1 MADRDIQR
9 AITDIR
15 VLPNPDPRNEVPGGA
30 PDRAPLEFHRLLPG
44 YAPTPLV
51 DAPQIAAELGA
62 GKVWV
67 KNESERLGL
76 PAFKVLGASW
86 ASYRALLA
94 HLGIDAATRMTL
106 DELRERLQPALPLK
120 LTTATDGN
128 HGRAVARIARWLGL
142 DTEIFVPA
150 DMTVARREAIASE
163 GATVTVVD
171 GSYDDAVARAAALA
185 SERCLVIA
193 DTALR
198 PDEEVPRWV
207 IDGYS
212 TILWEVEDE
221 LERLGEPGPEIVA
234 VQMGVGAF
242 AAAVTRH
249 FRRPGVEPRPF
260 LLGVE
265 PLEAACVLR
274 SIEAGEPIV
283 IPGPHRSIMAG
294 LNCGAPSPVAWPV
307 LKAGMDQFVAVDDE
321 WARRAMRLLAASG
334 VVAGESGAA
343 GLAGLLALR
352 AGDTSESAGDQM
364 RLDSTSRVLIFN
376 TEGATDP
383 EAYRQIV
390 GNV

>member
-1 MADRDIQR
+1 MTPDWYVRPSARHWVDPSPSPPAVRD
-9 AITDIR
+9 
-15 VLPNPDPRNEVPGGA
+15 
-30 PDRAPLEFHRLLPG
+30 FHRSLPD

-51 DAPQIAAELGA
+51 DLPALADELGV
-62 GKVWV
+62 GSVWV
-67 KNESERLGL
+67 KDESSRLGL
-76 PAFKVLGASW
+76 PAFKILGASW
-86 ASYRALLA
+86 ASARAVA
-94 HLGIDAATRMTL
+94 ERTRAANRTGASAL
-106 DELRERLQPALPLK
+106 DLDMLRTAAAGSGLRLV
-120 LTTATDGN
+120 TATDGN

-142 DTEIFVPA
+142 DAEIFVPG
-150 DMTVARREAIASE
+150 DMSTARREAIASE

-171 GSYDDAVARAAALA
+171 GTYDDAVARAASLA

-198 PDEEVPRWV
+198 PDEEVPSWV

-221 LERLGEPGPEIVA
+221 LERLGEEGPDVVA

-249 FRRPGVEPRPF
+249 FRRPGLDQRPF

-274 SIEAGEPIV
+274 SIEAGEPV
-283 IPGPHRSIMAG
+283 VVPGPHRSIMAG

-307 LKAGMDQFVAVDDE
+307 LKAGIDQFVAVDDE
-321 WARRAMRLLAASG
+321 WARRAMRLLARSG

-352 AGDTSESAGDQM
+352 AEPEAPGN
-364 RLDSTSRVLIFN
+364 RLRLNGSSRILIFN

-390 GNV
+390 GEQ

>member
-1 MADRDIQR
+1 MVERDLQR
-9 AITDIR
+9 AIADIQI
-15 VLPNPDPRNEVPGGA
+15 VPNPDPRDQVPGGA
-30 PDRAPLEFHRLLPG
+30 PDRGPQEFHRRLPG

-51 DAPQIAAELGA
+51 DAPEIAAELGA

-86 ASYRALLA
+86 ASYRALAA
-94 HLGIDAATRMTL
+94 HLGIAAAAPLTL
-106 DELRERLQPALPLK
+106 DELRERLAPALPLK

-142 DTEIFVPA
+142 DAEIFVPD
-150 DMTVARREAIASE
+150 DMSTARREAIASE

-171 GSYDDAVARAAALA
+171 GTYDDAVARAASLA

-198 PDEEVPRWV
+198 PDEEVPSWV

-221 LERLGEPGPEIVA
+221 LERLGEEGPDVVA

-249 FRRPGVEPRPF
+249 FRRPGLDQRPF

-274 SIEAGEPIV
+274 SIEAGEPV
-283 IPGPHRSIMAG
+283 VVPGPHRSIMAG

-307 LKAGMDQFVAVDDE
+307 LKAGIDQFVAVDDE
-321 WARRAMRLLAASG
+321 WARRAMRLLARSG

-352 AGDTSESAGDQM
+352 AEPEAPGN
-364 RLDSTSRVLIFN
+364 RLRLNGSSRILIFN

-390 GNV
+390 GEQ